1 MSIPTEQAERPANS
15 EQQTDVASFRQVLK
29 NRNFLLLWM
38 AQLISLTI
46 LNAANF
52 GLIVLVNQLPNA
64 AFLAALAIIAFTL
77 PAIPFSAIAGAI
89 VDRLDKRL
97 VLWVSNLLRMV
108 TMLFMFL
115 AVLVDRTNVWPLFG
129 LMFLTSL
136 IGQFFIPAEGSSI
149 PLLVGARD
157 LMPALSLF
165 NISMTI
171 SQAIGFLV
179 LGSVVTKLFP
189 PFSFALGHQLVHVEP
204 TDMLFVIAAFFYVV
218 CVFLIIC
225 IPKSAFNQSRT
236 HVHTHKHEKD
246 GAYTAAGQALQTLW
260 GDMVAGWKIVRADR
274 LLYFSVIQLSLV
286 GVLMQLIGELAGT
299 FVKEILNRPVSD
311 MSLVLVPAAVGL
323 VGASVLMTQIVERI
337 GRIRLT
343 VIGFISLAVG
353 FILLP
358 CFKFLGTLI
367 NPKHGI
373 GSPLILVS
381 VIFVLF
387 ALGVAMACVNIPT
400 QTIMQERSP
409 ESGRA
414 RVISLQTMIYSAGT
428 IPVLLFA
435 GAFTVIIGFTQLI
448 ILIAISLLAFCGWGI
463 WYTKKVNPQA
473 PNVNIGAQRAAEM
486 QQLSFDDQMHD
497 DAG

>member
-1 MSIPTEQAERPANS
+1 MSIQTEQAERPANI
-15 EQQTDVASFRQVLK
+15 EQKPAAASFRQVLK

-52 GLIVLVNQLPNA
+52 GLIVLVNKLPDPVFMA
-64 AFLAALAIIAFTL
+64 GLAIIAFTL

-97 VLWVSNLLRMV
+97 VLWVSNLLRIV
-108 TMLFMFL
+108 TMLLMF
-115 AVLVDRTNVWPLFG
+115 VSILVDRTNVWPLFG

-149 PLLVGARD
+149 PLLVGERD

-165 NISMTI
+165 NISMTL
-171 SQAIGFLV
+171 SQAIGFLI
-179 LGSVVTKLFP
+179 LGSIVTKIFQ
-189 PFSFALGHQLVHVEP
+189 PFSFMLGKHLLHVES
-204 TDMLFVIAAFFYVV
+204 TDMLFVIAAIFYAV
-218 CVFLIIC
+218 CVILILC
-225 IPKSAFNQSRT
+225 IPKAAFSQSYSRT
-236 HVHTHKHEKD
+236 HTHKHEKE
-246 GAYTAAGQALQTLW
+246 GAYSAASQALIILW
-260 GDMVAGWKIVRADR
+260 RDMITGWRIVRSDR
-274 LLYFSVIQLSLV
+274 LLYFSVIQLSLI
-286 GVLMQLIGELAGT
+286 GVLMQMIGELAGT
-299 FVKEILNRPVSD
+299 FVKQILNQPPEN
-311 MSLVLVPAAVGL
+311 MSLVLVPAAIGL
-323 VGASVLMTQIVERI
+323 VGASVLMTRIVERV

-343 VIGFISLAVG
+343 VIGFISLAIG

-358 CFKFLGTLI
+358 LLKFLGTLI
-367 NPKHGI
+367 KPTNTI
-373 GSPLILVS
+373 GGSSIVAG
-381 VIFVLF
+381 VIFILF

-435 GAFTVIIGFTQLI
+435 GAFTTFIGFTPLI
-448 ILIAISLLAFCGWGI
+448 ILVSVSLLAFCGWGV
-463 WYTKKVNPQA
+463 WYTKNVDSQGV
-473 PNVNIGAQRAAEM
+473 NVNIVPRQEVDTHPSALE
-486 QQLSFDDQMHD
+486 SQMHD
-497 DAG
+497 DVG

>member
-1 MSIPTEQAERPANS
+1 MSIPTEQAERSATT
-15 EQQTDVASFRQVLK
+15 EQQPGTASFRQVLR

-52 GLIVLVNQLPNA
+52 GLIVLVNKPPNG
-64 AFLAALAIIAFTL
+64 AFMAGLAIIAFTL

-108 TMLFMFL
+108 TMVLMFVSIL
-115 AVLVDRTNVWPLFG
+115 IDRTNVWPLFG

-149 PLLVGARD
+149 PLLVGERD

-165 NISMTI
+165 NISMTL

-189 PFSFALGHQLVHVEP
+189 PFSFLLGKHLLHIES
-204 TDMLFVIAAFFYVV
+204 TDMLFVIAAVFYIV
-218 CVFLIIC
+218 CVVLILS
-225 IPKSAFNQSRT
+225 IPKAAFNQSYAHT
-236 HVHTHKHEKD
+236 HTHKHEKED
-246 GAYTAAGQALQTLW
+246 AYSAASQALRILW
-260 GDMVAGWKIVRADR
+260 RDMVTGWRIVRADR

-286 GVLMQLIGELAGT
+286 GVLMQMIGELAGT
-299 FVKEILNRPVSD
+299 FVQQILNQPPEN
-311 MSLVLVPAAVGL
+311 MSLVLVPAAIGL
-323 VGASVLMTQIVERI
+323 VGASVLMTRIVERI

-343 VIGFISLAVG
+343 VIGFVSLAIG
-353 FILLP
+353 FIILP
-358 CFKFLGTLI
+358 FLKFLGTLVAPG
-367 NPKHGI
+367 NAI
-373 GSPLILVS
+373 GGPLIVGS
-381 VIFVLF
+381 VIFILF

-435 GAFTVIIGFTQLI
+435 GAFTTFIGFTPLI
-448 ILIAISLLAFCGWGI
+448 ILVSVSLLAFCVWGI
-463 WYTKKVNPQA
+463 WYTKGIDA
-473 PNVNIGAQRAAEM
+473 RSANVNMVQGVEVDTHPFAVEA
-486 QQLSFDDQMHD
+486 QMHD
-497 DAG
+497 DVG